1 MNIQTSN
8 NSLLVQCDFIII
20 GGGGDLSLR
29 KIMPALFWIFLDN
42 QINKESR
49 IIICLRQKSNLEEF
63 SSKLLPYCKQAIENQ
78 TIKKKIGLNLKV

>member
-8 NSLLVQCDFIII
+8 NSLLVPSDFIII

-63 SSKLLPYCKQAIENQ
+63 SSKLLPYCKHAIENQ
-78 TIKKKIGLNLKV
+78 TIKKKKMV